1 MKSIVAALLIN
12 HAPIELK
19 IIEDV
24 AKEYALT
31 DEQTQLLATIRRIE
45 NGRDGCEYGIELPE
59 ATRYRGNKM
68 ASLKLQ
74 CQYAAGTIKKRYTGD
89 LKAFANRYCPAN
101 SKVWLKNAQ
110 YFMNRTDALVVALKG
125 KA

>member
-1 MKSIVAALLIN
+1 MKPIIAALLIN

-24 AKEYALT
+24 AKEYKLN

-45 NGRDGCEYGIELPE
+45 NGREGCEYGVELPE

-89 LKAFANRYCPAN
+89 LKAFSNRYCPAN
-101 SKVWLKNAQ
+101 SKVWYKNAKF
-110 YFMNRTDALVVALKG
+110 FMNKERA
-125 KA
+125 